1 MGGFTQLHVIYIYG
15 VEMANILEIA
25 SSARFDSR
33 NKAPSAV
40 LSKSQMA
47 GSAYQ

>member
-1 MGGFTQLHVIYIYG
+1 VDLHNFINVIYIYG
-15 VEMANILEIA
+15 VERANILEIA
-25 SSARFDSR
+25 PSARFDSR

-40 LSKSQMA
+40 LSKSQLA